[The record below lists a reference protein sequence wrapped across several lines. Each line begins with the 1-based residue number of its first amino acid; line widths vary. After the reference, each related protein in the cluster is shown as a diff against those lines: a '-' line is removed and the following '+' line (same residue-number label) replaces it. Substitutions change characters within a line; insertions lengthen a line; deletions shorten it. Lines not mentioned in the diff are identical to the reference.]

1 MPKGNNKLAIMLLS
15 FILAG
20 FVGERTWTWNVLAQ
34 LDDKKVEKSQYER
47 DREAWQ
53 KRLDEAVSRI
63 EKANLSAEAMEIELR
78 NTMNTLLL
86 ELIQQRNLR

>member
-1 MPKGNNKLAIMLLS
+1 MPKGNNKFAIMLLS

-20 FVGERTWTWNVLAQ
+20 IVGERTYTWNALAQ
-34 LDDKKVEKSQYER
+34 LDEKKVGVSQYEK

-63 EKANLSAEAMEIELR
+63 EKANLSAEAREIELR
-78 NTMNTLLL
+78 KTMDKLLL
-86 ELIQQRNLR
+86 ELRDRIR